1 MNTYFVLYMLFK
13 LDDIRIFLS
22 NDYAWTFIV
31 GFVLFVIYAVVTRG
45 RDKVGDIV
53 PFAGLWNE
61 DKKEEHNK
69 TFKKFIKIFT
79 FVWFMQFT
87 LNFIAF
93 SLPSTGQAVAIIM
106 GGKGVESETFKVLM
120 SADPKIANYLKQ
132 ELDDFLA
139 IEEQEK

>member
-1 MNTYFVLYMLFK
+1 MLFK
-13 LDDIRIFLS
+13 LDDIRIFLA
-22 NDYAWTFIV
+22 NDYGWTLLV
-31 GFVLFVIYAVVTRG
+31 GIVLFVIYAIITRG
-45 RDKVGDIV
+45 PDHDGDTM
-53 PFAGLWNE
+53 PFVELCDE
-61 DKKEEHNK
+61 DKKEKHTK

-79 FVWFMQFT
+79 FVWFMQFM

-139 IEEQEK
+139 IEKQEKK

>member
-1 MNTYFVLYMLFK
+1 MLFK

-22 NDYAWTFIV
+22 NDYGWTLLV
-31 GFVLFVIYAVVTRG
+31 GIVLFAIYAVITRG
-45 RDKVGDIV
+45 PDKDGDMIPFVGLCD
-53 PFAGLWNE
+53 E
-61 DKKEEHNK
+61 DKKEEYNK

-120 SADPKIANYLKQ
+120 SAAPKIANYLKQ

-139 IEEQEK
+139 LEEQEK